1 MQYHLVGSLYKNVI
15 FITISKSEKEKLLPL
30 TYFVFDTKY
39 AETFPQANG
48 LKA

>member
-1 MQYHLVGSLYKNVI
+1 MI
-15 FITISKSEKEKLLPL
+15 FITISKSSEIREKEKILPL

-39 AETFPQANG
+39 AKTFPQANG